1 MEGHR
6 GDTQHLPWASTCKR
20 VSAHTQKKRE
30 KDTVRVQQTLKKRR
44 PKQGDATVYPTHGK
58 TSVIL
63 SVGYKGT
70 PSMAAQGI
78 TWYPT
83 RETE

>member
-1 MEGHR
+1 MYV
-6 GDTQHLPWASTCKR
+6 L
-20 VSAHTQKKRE
+20 AHTQKKRE
-30 KDTVRVQQTLKKRR
+30 KNAVRVQQTLKKWR

-58 TSVIL
+58 ASFIL
-63 SVGYKGT
+63 SVRYKGT
-70 PSMAAQGI
+70 PGMAAQSI